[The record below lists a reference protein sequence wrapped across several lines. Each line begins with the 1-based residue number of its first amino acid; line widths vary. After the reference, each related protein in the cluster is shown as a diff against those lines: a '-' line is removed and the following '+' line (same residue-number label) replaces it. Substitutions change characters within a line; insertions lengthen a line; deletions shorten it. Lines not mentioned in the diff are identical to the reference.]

1 MRPELQISLFL
12 SDCPKGAGLLCL
24 PIDSQVFERCNST
37 AAVGA
42 GRGGGAGST
51 SFSHI
56 LQFHPV
62 MHVGAA
68 GIVFVLASPAPGG
81 KACV

>member
-1 MRPELQISLFL
+1 M
-12 SDCPKGAGLLCL
+12 GL
-24 PIDSQVFERCNST
+24 PIDSQSQESDRCNST

-42 GRGGGAGST
+42 GRGGGAGSK
-51 SFSHI
+51 SF
-56 LQFHPV
+56 LQVHPV

-68 GIVFVLASPAPGG
+68 GMVFVPASPAPGG

>member
-1 MRPELQISLFL
+1 M
-12 SDCPKGAGLLCL
+12 GL
-24 PIDSQVFERCNST
+24 PIDSQSQESERCNFY

-51 SFSHI
+51 SFLH
-56 LQFHPV
+56 FHPV

-68 GIVFVLASPAPGG
+68 GTVFVLASPAPGG

>member
-1 MRPELQISLFL
+1 MGLPLDSRSQE
-12 SDCPKGAGLLCL
+12 SD
-24 PIDSQVFERCNST
+24 RCNST

-51 SFSHI
+51 SF

-68 GIVFVLASPAPGG
+68 GIMFVIASPAPGAKRTCVLPCMANRHPVCRPG
-81 KACV
+81 KW